1 MANRVII
8 MGSLDDVYDMI
19 QKLEDSNIEYLLITV
34 QRGKKNGKAD
44 VFYSLKDKNSMRV
57 LAKGLDLFNRKIED
71 IEKNIDDNE
80 NI

>member
-34 QRGKKNGKAD
+34 QRGRKNGKAD

>member
-1 MANRVII
+1 MANRGII

-19 QKLEDSNIEYLLITV
+19 QKLEDSNIEYLLITI
-34 QRGKKNGKAD
+34 QKGKKNGKAD

-57 LAKGLDLFNRKIED
+57 LAKGLDLFNRKIKD
-71 IEKNIDDNE
+71 IEKDIDDNE